1 MTDATAPP
9 FTVAV
14 TVGATTQEHTVHGYP
29 AAVDRAKFERERCP
43 EAVVTITP
51 GW

>member
-1 MTDATAPP
+1 MTDNTAPQ

-14 TVGATTQEHTVHGYP
+14 TVGTTTEEHTVQGYP
-29 AAVDRAKFERERCP
+29 AALDRAKFERERCP